1 MNRRQG
7 KLIALCAGGVGLAGA
22 AAGWIL
28 APAAFPHAWLAAVT
42 AWVGWPIGCMGLLLI
57 HALTGGSWGYATRT
71 QLVAGM
77 STLPLL
83 PLAIIP
89 LMIVLPHLYS
99 WLRPDVA
106 THLANSFYLNL
117 PAFIARIIFYLIV
130 WFGLA
135 WSILRA
141 LRLDEHESALE
152 RIAPA
157 GLILLAITVTFAAI
171 DTTMSLDPN
180 FSSSVYG
187 LIAIVEMG
195 LLALAVSIFGV
206 AVGGPSDRKTL
217 RDLGRLLLAL
227 VILWAYLDFV
237 QLLIV
242 WQSDLPNEASWY
254 GVRLKGGWGL
264 AAALVAGMHF
274 ALPFFAL
281 LAPWARQSSLAMASV
296 TVLLILGEIIRSW
309 WLVAPQSSTSFGF
322 VDVSA
327 MLGMIGIAAALAL
340 HAPLISWMPT
350 LARRDVQ

>member
-1 MNRRQG
+1 VNRRQG

-28 APAAFPHAWLAAVT
+28 TPTAFPHAWLAAVT

-77 STLPLL
+77 STLLLL

-117 PAFIARIIFYLIV
+117 PAFIARSIFYFIV

-152 RIAPA
+152 RIAPV

-254 GVRLKGGWGL
+254 GVRLKGGG
-264 AAALVAGMHF
+264 
-274 ALPFFAL
+274 ALPRRWSLESISRCPFSLCWRPGCGNRRSRWPAL
-281 LAPWARQSSLAMASV
+281 R
-296 TVLLILGEIIRSW
+296 
-309 WLVAPQSSTSFGF
+309 FC
-322 VDVSA
+322 
-327 MLGMIGIAAALAL
+327 
-340 HAPLISWMPT
+340 
-350 LARRDVQ
+350 